1 MGILGA
7 SGDRAAPVYS
17 AAGRES
23 LDGHPVTTMFYLAV
37 PLGENITAG
46 ASPTAPYGLG
56 LEYRSD

>member
-1 MGILGA
+1 
-7 SGDRAAPVYS
+7 
-17 AAGRES
+17 
-23 LDGHPVTTMFYLAV
+23 MFYLAV